1 MILTLYL
8 FRCLELNSSNLTAL
22 MSLAVSYT
30 NESLA
35 GHACQTLKLWLKNNP
50 KYSHMVPGE
59 IAPTLAP
66 SSFVSR

>member
-1 MILTLYL
+1 
-8 FRCLELNSSNLTAL
+8 